1 MKFKIR
7 FADQI
12 VGFFIVLSLASI
24 VFVIVMLGKSQRWFS
39 HDISFHTILPTAGG
53 LSKNMAVQ
61 YRGFTIGNIK
71 DFYLTDKDDV
81 EVIFSIY
88 EEYITRIKQGSMVEM
103 MISPVGLGN
112 QFLFHAGSG
121 DVLPEN
127 ALVPVAGSA
136 EANELIRQGLA
147 VDPRHDDSISLIM
160 NRANSILD
168 ELNRTIV
175 LVNEALGSPGTD
187 ATELGKILR
196 SARKMM
202 QGAEGLPVTAD
213 KTIGDISAELKPI
226 LANLQAITNELNK
239 PNNLLYSVL
248 DTDKDVYVNL
258 VKSLNSIS
266 GILDNL
272 DKTMAFVPGQL
283 PQLAGLLLQLRSA
296 MKSAEDVMIAL
307 ANNPLLRGGIPKQI
321 ETQSGGTSPRDLR
334 F

>member
-12 VGFFIVLSLASI
+12 VGFFIVLSLVSI

-39 HDISFHTILPTAGG
+39 KDASFHTILPTAGG

-71 DFYLTDKDDV
+71 DFYLTNNDDV
-81 EVIFSIY
+81 EVVFSIY
-88 EEYITRIKQGSMVEM
+88 EEYKNRIKQGSMVEM

-121 DVLPEN
+121 NVLAEN
-127 ALVPVAGSA
+127 ALVPVVGSA
-136 EANELIRQGLA
+136 QANELIRQGLA

-160 NRANSILD
+160 NRASSVLD
-168 ELNRTIV
+168 ELNKTIV
-175 LVNEALGSPGTD
+175 QVNEALGAGTD
-187 ATELGKILR
+187 ATELGKVVL
-196 SARKMM
+196 SARKII
-202 QGAEGLPVTAD
+202 QGAEGLPRTAD
-213 KTIGDISAELKPI
+213 KTISDINAELKPI
-226 LANLQAITNELNK
+226 LANINAISAELSD
-239 PNNLLYSVL
+239 PNNLLFSVL
-248 DTDKDVYVNL
+248 DTDKDVYANL

-283 PQLAGLLLQLRSA
+283 PQVAGLLLQLRTA
-296 MKSAEDVMIAL
+296 VKSAEDVMVAL
-307 ANNPLLRGGIPKQI
+307 ANNPLLRGGIPQQV
-321 ETQSGGTSPRDLR
+321 ETQGSGTSPRDLR